1 MIKAIRNNGITIL
14 VIIVIM
20 VTNVLAYFQF
30 ESNVKS
36 DLNTQTQNHIS
47 TIVEDTVEFFNLKME
62 KRISGIEALALFI
75 GTFDDWRDNNVTS
88 ALIAQADVE
97 GYSEFEIINNDGQM
111 IISSNGV
118 NSENSEVT
126 VDYSEDKNFK
136 KAIQGSSVVKESTN
150 SMGDIDGI
158 SYYVPIT
165 YGESITGVLKI
176 KTSLEQ
182 FTDFIDFSEIESL
195 GNIFIV
201 KKDGS
206 LLSKGN
212 GLDEVDNITQ
222 ILGENEKVAKKLVN
236 SMKVRTIGNVS
247 ITNGDNK
254 QYFGYGKSDYNS
266 WYVLSLISSNAVES
280 KISDINNEGKVFF
293 VQIAVLFVVLVIYFI
308 YAILSSDNESKVN
321 KKRYFLMSAL
331 LDQVMFDYSV
341 KKNTIFCSDKWE
353 ELFGYKIDL
362 EDPKEDM
369 LKYIYEEDKEKYT
382 QSIEELRNK
391 ESELEEDVRIVD
403 AKGNPIKCHLKL
415 FAIKAGKS
423 KLVKIIGI
431 IVKCEDE

>member
-1 MIKAIRNNGITIL
+1 MIKTIRNNGITIL

-20 VTNVLAYFQF
+20 LTNVLAYFHF
-30 ESNVKS
+30 EDNVQK
-36 DLNTQTQNHIS
+36 DLKTQTQNHIT

-62 KRISGIEALALFI
+62 KRVSGIEALALFI
-75 GTFDDWRDNNVTS
+75 GTFEDWRDNNVTS

-97 GYSEFEIINNDGQM
+97 GYSEFEIINDEGAL
-111 IISSNGV
+111 IVSSNSVLYGKT
-118 NSENSEVT
+118 EAGI
-126 VDYSEDKNFK
+126 DYSQDKNFK
-136 KAIQGSSVVKESTN
+136 KAIQGSSVVKESFDAT
-150 SMGDIDGI
+150 GIIDGVA
-158 SYYVPIT
+158 YYVPIT
-165 YGESITGVLKI
+165 YGQTITGVLKI

-182 FTDFIDFSEIESL
+182 FTDFIDFSEIASL

-212 GLDEVDNITQ
+212 GLDEVENITQ
-222 ILGENEKVAKKLVN
+222 ILGDNEKVAQKLIN
-236 SMKVRTIGNVS
+236 SMKVRNNGNVS

-254 QYFGYGKSDYNS
+254 QYFGYGKSDYNN

-308 YAILSSDNESKVN
+308 YAILTSDSESKIN

-331 LDQVMFDYSV
+331 LDKVMFDYSV

-353 ELFGYKIDL
+353 ELFGYKIEL
-362 EDPKEDM
+362 ADPKEDM
-369 LKYIYEEDKEKYT
+369 LRYVYEEDREKFQ

-391 ESELEEDVRIVD
+391 QNELEEDVRIID
-403 AKGNPIKCHLKL
+403 SNGNPIECHLKL
-415 FAIKAGKS
+415 FALKKGKS
-423 KLVKIIGI
+423 KMVKVIGI
-431 IVKCEDE
+431 VNKIED